1 MNWESRSWP
10 TRIKWNDV
18 GGVEHCSSGYMSNWK
33 KQETAD
39 AGRFQFS
46 KYWYSF
52 LCVALGMIQKAPMKP
67 VSHWGWFAVLWL
79 GRARVRVWDLRL
91 DAQLATFLS
100 SGYSGS
106 VTVPVSHKFPTV
118 GPCEVGQDG
127 ALVLHGLMA
136 EYLAELDPLQA
147 EVKAQWAT
155 AASALRFFVSL
166 LVRRCFFSL
175 LSCHSCWHC
184 DKPGFGSV

>member
-1 MNWESRSWP
+1 
-10 TRIKWNDV
+10 
-18 GGVEHCSSGYMSNWK
+18 
-33 KQETAD
+33 
-39 AGRFQFS
+39 
-46 KYWYSF
+46 
-52 LCVALGMIQKAPMKP
+52 MKP

-100 SGYSGS
+100 SGYSCS

-127 ALVLHGLMA
+127 ALVLLGLMA

-166 LVRRCFFSL
+166 LVQRCFFSL

-184 DKPGFGSV
+184 DKPGFGSVERLTVFHGPGNQDRSVWTAITSPLKKRVTTCFRTPG